1 MTQLDTHAE
10 VVYIRVVERILNV
23 HGQLFH
29 SRQAAVGGYYCEFEC
44 AGIELGTQQQ
54 FVARRELHTIEEH
67 MHQYLL
73 YASCVAFYG
82 EAVGQLVLQLHL
94 LRLRLRELER
104 L

>member
-23 HGQLFH
+23 HGRLFH
-29 SRQAAVGGYYCEFEC
+29 SRHTVVGVYYCEFEC
-44 AGIELGTQQQ
+44 TGVELGTQLQ
-54 FVARRELHTIEEH
+54 FVALRELHTVEEH
-67 MHQYLL
+67 MRQYLL
-73 YASCVAFYG
+73 YASCVAVYG

-94 LRLRLRELER
+94 LRLRELER